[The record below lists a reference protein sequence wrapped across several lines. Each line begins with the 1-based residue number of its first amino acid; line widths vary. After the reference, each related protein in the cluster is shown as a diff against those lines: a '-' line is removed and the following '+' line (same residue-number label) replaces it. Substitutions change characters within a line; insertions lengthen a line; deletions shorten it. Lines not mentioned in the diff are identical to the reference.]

1 MKKRTRSM
9 RVMNLHIPY
18 HIIMIIWSLI
28 AMAPVWLLL
37 INTLKPKKE
46 IYTNP
51 FGLPREWTLDNYR
64 YIISD
69 NNFFSY
75 FRNSFIVVVVS
86 LAVILLLGSLCAYAL
101 AHWRT
106 RTSRGVYF
114 FIIVGMML
122 PIKIATIR
130 LLEIMKTL
138 GLLNTLWS
146 LFPVYIAMGLPVA
159 VFILTEFIRGLP
171 GELYEAGFMDGAGR
185 FMIYRKIV
193 LPLIRPALATVAIY
207 NLVPIWND
215 LWFPLI
221 FINVENQK
229 TVLLAVTRL
238 QGHHG
243 LAQAADHSV
252 PVRAARHPAV
262 SDDVQAVRQGTDGR
276 RREGIKGKS
285 DPACDTKTK
294 EARVMNAGFEVRQ
307 E

>member
-1 MKKRTRSM
+1 MKKRARSM
-9 RVMNLHIPY
+9 RIMNLHIPY

-28 AMAPVWLLL
+28 AMMPVWLLL

-238 QGHHG
+238 QGQYTTDWPKLLTILSLSALPVIVLYLTMSKQFVKG
-243 LAQAADHSV
+243 LTAG
-252 PVRAARHPAV
+252 AV
-262 SDDVQAVRQGTDGR
+262 
-276 RREGIKGKS
+276 KG
-285 DPACDTKTK
+285 
-294 EARVMNAGFEVRQ
+294 
-307 E
+307 

>member
-9 RVMNLHIPY
+9 RIMNLHIPY

-69 NNFFSY
+69 NNFFGY
-75 FRNSFIVVVVS
+75 FKNSFIVVVVS

-146 LFPVYIAMGLPVA
+146 LFPVYIAMGLPIA

-185 FMIYRKIV
+185 FMIYYKIV

-238 QGHHG
+238 QGQYTTDWPK
-243 LAQAADHSV
+243 LLTILSLSAL
-252 PVRAARHPAV
+252 PVIV
-262 SDDVQAVRQGTDGR
+262 LYLTMSKQF
-276 RREGIKGKS
+276 IKGL
-285 DPACDTKTK
+285 T
-294 EARVMNAGFEVRQ
+294 AGAVKG
-307 E
+307 

>member
-9 RVMNLHIPY
+9 RIMNLHIPY

-238 QGHHG
+238 QGQYTTDWPKLLTILSLSALPVILLYLTMSKQFVKG
-243 LAQAADHSV
+243 LTAG
-252 PVRAARHPAV
+252 AV
-262 SDDVQAVRQGTDGR
+262 
-276 RREGIKGKS
+276 KG
-285 DPACDTKTK
+285 
-294 EARVMNAGFEVRQ
+294 
-307 E
+307 

>member
-9 RVMNLHIPY
+9 RIMNLHIPY

-69 NNFFSY
+69 NNFFGYSK
-75 FRNSFIVVVVS
+75 NSFIVVVVS

-146 LFPVYIAMGLPVA
+146 LFPVYIAMGLPIA

-185 FMIYRKIV
+185 FMIYYKIV

-221 FINVENQK
+221 FINVESQK

-238 QGHHG
+238 QGQYTTDWPKLLTILSLSALPVILLYLTMSKQFVKG
-243 LAQAADHSV
+243 LTAG
-252 PVRAARHPAV
+252 AV
-262 SDDVQAVRQGTDGR
+262 
-276 RREGIKGKS
+276 KG
-285 DPACDTKTK
+285 
-294 EARVMNAGFEVRQ
+294 
-307 E
+307 

>member
-1 MKKRTRSM
+1 MKKRARSM
-9 RVMNLHIPY
+9 RIMNLHIPY

-28 AMAPVWLLL
+28 AMMPVWLLL

-130 LLEIMKTL
+130 LLEIMKAL

-238 QGHHG
+238 QGQYTTDWPKLLTILSLSALPVILLYLTMSKQFVKG
-243 LAQAADHSV
+243 LTAG
-252 PVRAARHPAV
+252 AV
-262 SDDVQAVRQGTDGR
+262 
-276 RREGIKGKS
+276 KG
-285 DPACDTKTK
+285 
-294 EARVMNAGFEVRQ
+294 
-307 E
+307 

>member
-1 MKKRTRSM
+1 MKKRARSM

-69 NNFFSY
+69 NNFFGY
-75 FRNSFIVVVVS
+75 FKNSFIVVVVS

-146 LFPVYIAMGLPVA
+146 LFPVYIAMGLPIA

-185 FMIYRKIV
+185 FMIYCKIV

-238 QGHHG
+238 QGQYTTDWPKLLTILSLSALPVILLYLTMSKQFVKG
-243 LAQAADHSV
+243 LTAG
-252 PVRAARHPAV
+252 AV
-262 SDDVQAVRQGTDGR
+262 
-276 RREGIKGKS
+276 KG
-285 DPACDTKTK
+285 
-294 EARVMNAGFEVRQ
+294 
-307 E
+307 

>member
-9 RVMNLHIPY
+9 RLMNLHIPY
-18 HIIMIIWSLI
+18 HIIMILWSFI
-28 AMAPVWLLL
+28 AMAPIWLLL
-37 INTLKPKKE
+37 INTFKPKKE

-106 RTSRGVYF
+106 CTSRGVYF

-238 QGHHG
+238 QGQYTTDWPKLLTILSLSALPVILLYLTMSKQFVKG
-243 LAQAADHSV
+243 LTAG
-252 PVRAARHPAV
+252 AV
-262 SDDVQAVRQGTDGR
+262 
-276 RREGIKGKS
+276 KG
-285 DPACDTKTK
+285 
-294 EARVMNAGFEVRQ
+294 
-307 E
+307 

>member
-1 MKKRTRSM
+1 MKKRARSM
-9 RVMNLHIPY
+9 RIMNLHIPY

-28 AMAPVWLLL
+28 AMMPVWLLL

-193 LPLIRPALATVAIY
+193 LQLIRPALATVAIY

-238 QGHHG
+238 QGQYTTDWPKLLTILSLSALPVILLYLTMSKQFVKG
-243 LAQAADHSV
+243 LTAG
-252 PVRAARHPAV
+252 AV
-262 SDDVQAVRQGTDGR
+262 
-276 RREGIKGKS
+276 KG
-285 DPACDTKTK
+285 
-294 EARVMNAGFEVRQ
+294 
-307 E
+307 

>member
-1 MKKRTRSM
+1 MKKRARSM
-9 RVMNLHIPY
+9 RIMNLHIPY

-146 LFPVYIAMGLPVA
+146 LFPVYIAMGLPIA

-238 QGHHG
+238 QGQYTTDWPKLLTILSLSALPVILLYLTMSKQFVKG
-243 LAQAADHSV
+243 LTAG
-252 PVRAARHPAV
+252 AV
-262 SDDVQAVRQGTDGR
+262 
-276 RREGIKGKS
+276 KG
-285 DPACDTKTK
+285 
-294 EARVMNAGFEVRQ
+294 
-307 E
+307 

>member
-69 NNFFSY
+69 NNFFGY
-75 FRNSFIVVVVS
+75 FKNSFIVVVVS
-86 LAVILLLGSLCAYAL
+86 LAVILILGSLCAYAL

-146 LFPVYIAMGLPVA
+146 LFPVYIAMGLPIA

-185 FMIYRKIV
+185 FMIYYKIV

-221 FINVENQK
+221 FINVESQK

-238 QGHHG
+238 QGQYTTDWPK
-243 LAQAADHSV
+243 LLTILSLSAL
-252 PVRAARHPAV
+252 PVIV
-262 SDDVQAVRQGTDGR
+262 LYLTMSKQF
-276 RREGIKGKS
+276 IKGL
-285 DPACDTKTK
+285 T
-294 EARVMNAGFEVRQ
+294 AGAVKG
-307 E
+307 

>member
-9 RVMNLHIPY
+9 RIMNLHIPS

-69 NNFFSY
+69 NNFFGY
-75 FRNSFIVVVVS
+75 FKNSFIVVVVS

-146 LFPVYIAMGLPVA
+146 LFPVYIAMGLPIA

-185 FMIYRKIV
+185 FMIYCKIV

-238 QGHHG
+238 QGQYTTDWPK
-243 LAQAADHSV
+243 LLTILSLSAL
-252 PVRAARHPAV
+252 PVIV
-262 SDDVQAVRQGTDGR
+262 LYLTMSKQF
-276 RREGIKGKS
+276 IKGL
-285 DPACDTKTK
+285 T
-294 EARVMNAGFEVRQ
+294 AGAVKG
-307 E
+307 

>member
-9 RVMNLHIPY
+9 RIMNMHIPY
-18 HIIMIIWSLI
+18 HIIMIVWSFI

-51 FGLPREWTLDNYR
+51 FGLPKEWTLDNYHS
-64 YIISD
+64 IMAD

-75 FRNSFIVVVVS
+75 FKNSFIVVVVS
-86 LAVILLLGSLCAYAL
+86 LAAILLLGSLCAYAL

-106 RTSRGVYF
+106 PTSKGVYF

-159 VFILTEFIRGLP
+159 AFILTEFIRGLP

-229 TVLLAVTRL
+229 TVLLAVTKL
-238 QGHHG
+238 QGQFTTDWPKLLTILSLSALPVIVLYLTMSKQFVKG
-243 LAQAADHSV
+243 LTAG
-252 PVRAARHPAV
+252 AV
-262 SDDVQAVRQGTDGR
+262 
-276 RREGIKGKS
+276 KG
-285 DPACDTKTK
+285 
-294 EARVMNAGFEVRQ
+294 
-307 E
+307 

>member
-1 MKKRTRSM
+1 MKKRARSM
-9 RVMNLHIPY
+9 RIMNLHIPY

-28 AMAPVWLLL
+28 AMMPVWLLL

-238 QGHHG
+238 QGQYTTDWPKLLTILSLSALPVILLYLTISKQFVKG
-243 LAQAADHSV
+243 LTAG
-252 PVRAARHPAV
+252 AV
-262 SDDVQAVRQGTDGR
+262 
-276 RREGIKGKS
+276 KG
-285 DPACDTKTK
+285 
-294 EARVMNAGFEVRQ
+294 
-307 E
+307 